1 MNNNSIEL
9 TTRIY
14 NELKR
19 VLGVHFANIR
29 NERGISLRDLSAQ
42 TGISKALIGAFEVG
56 ERLPRMDNIINLML
70 ALEMPFEDVF
80 GAKVQEAKLNYTA
93 KPTQKRD
100 DEQLSNLL
108 LKMNLD
114 NEKAKKEKL
123 KKKIDDLENKKKD
136 IQSEYQEKLSFL

>member
-1 MNNNSIEL
+1 MENNSDEL

-114 NEKAKKEKL
+114 KNDIEAAIEYIDFLKYRKTVKK
-123 KKKIDDLENKKKD
+123 NKNKY
-136 IQSEYQEKLSFL
+136 IAG

>member
-1 MNNNSIEL
+1 MENNSDEL

-114 NEKAKKEKL
+114 KNDIEAAIEYIDFLKYRKTVKK
-123 KKKIDDLENKKKD
+123 NKNKS
-136 IQSEYQEKLSFL
+136 IAG